1 MTSFSQAC
9 LLYALCFELY
19 LIFLYQVAYREVASE
34 EANIEETFE
43 RKLADRSHSLQLSLT
58 LKPSPGGGTSEVEW
72 SKVGEAVDSWTR
84 LKPQTRRIIENGI
97 KTGNQFAADRS

>member
-1 MTSFSQAC
+1 MKKTVF
-9 LLYALCFELY
+9 
-19 LIFLYQVAYREVASE
+19 IFKVAYREVACQ
-34 EANIEETFE
+34 EASIEETFE

-58 LKPSPGGGTSEVEW
+58 LKPSPGVGVSEVAW

-97 KTGNQFAADRS
+97 KTGNESTVDRS